1 MDYAVEEIE
10 PDVWRVAVAG
20 TVRIVRHRPE
30 IRTFAPWDIGSEDGR
45 RLWGSPSL
53 ESAFR
58 WIQAR
63 TGLPTEAILVEG
75 LLEGSAAPAHP
86 AEDAAEHFAVQ
97 GAPVASTS
105 A

>member
-10 PDVWRVAVAG
+10 PGVWRVAVAG
-20 TVRIVRHRPE
+20 TVRIVRHRPD
-30 IRTFAPWDIGSEDGR
+30 IRTFAPWDICSEDGR

-63 TGLPTEAILVEG
+63 TGHPTEAILVEG
-75 LLEGSAAPAHP
+75 LLEGSATPVHPSEEAADHFAEQPAPA
-86 AEDAAEHFAVQ
+86 
-97 GAPVASTS
+97 ASTS